1 MSRETQLWI
10 WLIFGTLIVGLFYL
24 LAPVL
29 TPFVVSAA
37 LAYLADPIVKRID
50 ARQPKLSRT
59 WAVITAFAILFV
71 VFLLALFFVV
81 PTVVAQITKLV
92 HDLPKYIGWLQVT
105 IIPWLR
111 TTLEIDPSLFNLI
124 DLQSYLIDYL
134 DEIRGLISSVL
145 GSLSKS
151 SVALVGWLA
160 NLILIPVVTFY
171 LVRDWQILMA
181 NIQDLLPRRIEPII
195 VKLMQEVDEVLGAF
209 LLGQFIVML
218 ALGAIYSLGLLIIGL
233 ELALLIG
240 MLAGLVSFVPYLG
253 FIVGILVAGI
263 AAIFQ
268 FQDAFYLVP
277 VVIVFA
283 IAQLIEGMVLTP
295 LLVGDRIGLHP
306 VAVIFAVMAGGHL
319 FGFIGV
325 LLALPIAAVIMVL
338 LRHTHDEYLKSAL
351 YGD

>member
-1 MSRETQLWI
+1 MSRENQFWV
-10 WLIFGTLIVGLFYL
+10 WLIFGASLVGIFYV

-50 ARQPKLSRT
+50 AWQPKLSRT
-59 WAVITAFAILFV
+59 WAVITAFAVLSV
-71 VFLLALFFVV
+71 VFLLALLFVV
-81 PTVVAQITKLV
+81 PTIVAQTNKLIN
-92 HDLPKYIGWLQVT
+92 DLPKYIGWLQVT
-105 IIPWLR
+105 LIPWLR
-111 TTLEIDPSLFNLI
+111 TTLGIDPSLFNLT
-124 DLQSYLIDYL
+124 DLQTYLIDYL
-134 DEIRGLISSVL
+134 DEIRGLIGSVL

-151 SVALVGWLA
+151 SVALVGWMA
-160 NLILIPVVTFY
+160 NFILIPVVTFY

-181 NIQDLLPRRIEPII
+181 NIQDLLPRRIEPIV

-218 ALGAIYSLGLLIIGL
+218 ALGSIYSIGLLVIGL
-233 ELALLIG
+233 DLALLIG

-253 FIVGILVAGI
+253 FIVGILVAGV
-263 AAIFQ
+263 AAVFQ
-268 FQDAFYLVP
+268 FQEVFYLVP

-325 LLALPIAAVIMVL
+325 LLALPVAAVIMVL

>member
-1 MSRETQLWI
+1 
-10 WLIFGTLIVGLFYL
+10 VALFYL

-29 TPFVVSAA
+29 TPFVVSAT

-50 ARQPKLSRT
+50 AWQPKRSRT
-59 WAVITAFAILFV
+59 WAVITAFAVLFIIL
-71 VFLLALFFVV
+71 LLALFFVV
-81 PTVVAQITKLV
+81 PTIVAQINKLIN
-92 HDLPKYIGWLQVT
+92 DLPNYVGWLQVT
-105 IIPWLR
+105 LIPWLR
-111 TTLEIDPSLFNLI
+111 TTLGLDPSLFNLL
-124 DLQSYLIDYL
+124 DLQAYLIDYL
-134 DEIRGLISSVL
+134 DEIRSLIGTVL

-151 SVALVGWLA
+151 SVTLMGWIA

-171 LVRDWQILMA
+171 LVRDWQHLIA
-181 NIQDLLPRRIEPII
+181 NIQDLLPRRIEPI
-195 VKLMQEVDEVLGAF
+195 VVRLMQEVDEVLGAF

-218 ALGAIYSLGLLIIGL
+218 ALGTIYSVGLIIIGL
-233 ELALLIG
+233 DLALLIG

-253 FIVGILVAGI
+253 FIIGILVAGI

-268 FQDAFYLVP
+268 FQDVFYLVP

-325 LLALPIAAVIMVL
+325 LLALPVAAVIMVL

>member
-1 MSRETQLWI
+1 MSREAQLWV
-10 WLIFGTLIVGLFYL
+10 WLTLGALLLGLFYL

-50 ARQPKLSRT
+50 AWQPKRSRT
-59 WAVITAFAILFV
+59 WAVLTAFAVLFI
-71 VFLLALFFVV
+71 VFLFALLFIV
-81 PTVVAQITKLV
+81 PVIVAQINKLI
-92 HDLPKYIGWLQVT
+92 HDLPNYVEWLQVT
-105 IIPWLR
+105 LIPWLR
-111 TTLEIDPSLFNLI
+111 ATLGLDPNFFNLI
-124 DLQSYLIDYL
+124 ELKAYVIDYL
-134 DEIRGLISSVL
+134 DEIRRLISGIL
-145 GSLSKS
+145 GSLGKS
-151 SVALVGWLA
+151 SAALMGWLA

-171 LVRDWQILMA
+171 LVRDWHILMA
-181 NIQDLLPRRIEPII
+181 NIQDLLPRRIEPIV
-195 VKLMQEVDEVLGAF
+195 VKLMQEADEVLGAF

-218 ALGAIYSLGLLIIGL
+218 ALGSIYSVGLLIIGL
-233 ELALLIG
+233 DLALLIG

-253 FIVGILVAGI
+253 FIIGILVAGI

-268 FQDAFYLVP
+268 FQEVFYLVP

-325 LLALPIAAVIMVL
+325 LLALPVAAVIMVL

>member
-10 WLIFGTLIVGLFYL
+10 WLIFGALWVGLFYA

-29 TPFVVSAA
+29 TPFVASAA

-50 ARQPKLSRT
+50 AWQPKLSRT
-59 WAVITAFAILFV
+59 WAVVTAFAILSV
-71 VFLLALFFVV
+71 IFLMALFFVI
-81 PTVVAQITKLV
+81 PTIVAQINKLIN
-92 HDLPKYIGWLQVT
+92 DLPSYVAWLQVT
-105 IIPWLR
+105 LIPWLR
-111 TTLEIDPSLFNLI
+111 TTLGLDPSLFNLVE
-124 DLQSYLIDYL
+124 LQTYLIDYL
-134 DEIRGLISSVL
+134 DEIRGLIGGLL
-145 GSLSKS
+145 GSISKS
-151 SVALVGWLA
+151 SVTLIGWMA
-160 NLILIPVVTFY
+160 NLVLIPVVTFY

-181 NIQDLLPRRIEPII
+181 NIQDLLPRRIEPIV
-195 VKLMQEVDEVLGAF
+195 VKLMQEADEVLGAF

-218 ALGAIYSLGLLIIGL
+218 ALGTIYSLGLLIIGL
-233 ELALLIG
+233 DFALLIG

-253 FIVGILVAGI
+253 FIIGILAASI

-268 FQDAFYLVP
+268 FQDAFYLIP
-277 VVIVFA
+277 VVMVFA

-319 FGFIGV
+319 FGFVGV
-325 LLALPIAAVIMVL
+325 LLALPVAAVIMVL